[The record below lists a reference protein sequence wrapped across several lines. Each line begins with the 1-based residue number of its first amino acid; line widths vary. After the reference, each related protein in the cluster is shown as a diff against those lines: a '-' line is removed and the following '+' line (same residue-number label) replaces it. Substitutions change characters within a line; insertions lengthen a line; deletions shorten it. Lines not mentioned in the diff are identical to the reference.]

1 MDVIR
6 CHKRLDSPEHQLIHK
21 FIHIGR
27 YHCGFMEKMLNK
39 TGVYRSQHQILMYVA
54 ENPNVSQKELAG
66 MYGVSGATIAVSLKK
81 LEKGGYISRV
91 ADEKDSRLNHITVT
105 EKGRQVVEDSLHLF
119 RRMEQCMFSGFSEN
133 DMTILGQYFDRM
145 YENLKQSQELLAGK
159 EDH

>member
-1 MDVIR
+1 
-6 CHKRLDSPEHQLIHK
+6 
-21 FIHIGR
+21 
-27 YHCGFMEKMLNK
+27 
-39 TGVYRSQHQILMYVA
+39 
-54 ENPNVSQKELAG
+54 

-81 LEKGGYISRV
+81 LEKGGYISRA

-119 RRMEQCMFSGFSEN
+119 RRMEQCMFAGFSEN

-159 EDH
+159 EDR